1 MVTRATP
8 MQLDVPEYRDLI
20 ERALERE
27 LAVRRELRPH
37 AQLAI
42 PANAPPAAIEEAYA
56 RLHARYDAAAFAD
69 YGPATVAA
77 ARAILE
83 LLDDAHESMR
93 RPARAHG
100 GKPEPVAAL
109 ESKPRAD
116 ETCRALE
123 TLRGAIDRR
132 LREAQAHR
140 VAGRLP
146 DAMRALESVLVLDR
160 QNEVARKTLRELR
173 AELVPQRPGALSRM
187 LGRVSRAVKG
197 R

>member
-8 MQLDVPEYRDLI
+8 MQLEVPEYRDLI

-42 PANAPPAAIEEAYA
+42 PANATPAAIEAAYA
-56 RLHARYDAAAFAD
+56 RLRSRYDADAFVC

-77 ARAILE
+77 ARGILE
-83 LLDDAHESMR
+83 LLRDAHESMR
-93 RPARAHG
+93 RPMRAHG
-100 GKPEPVAAL
+100 SEPEPLAAL
-109 ESKPRAD
+109 ASKPRAD

-146 DAMRALESVLVLDR
+146 DAMRVYESVLVLDR
-160 QNEVARKTLRELR
+160 QNEEARKTLRELR
-173 AELVPQRPGALSRM
+173 AEVVPQRPSPFSRI
-187 LGRVSRAVKG
+187 LHRVSRAVKG
-197 R
+197 G